1 MKTTK
6 HFALVALLV
15 LGATLYAST
24 PAWAQFDL
32 TPTGAEPG
40 ATGQASMS
48 HLRYDSAGILDPANG
63 IGYQAYTCN
72 LDVACQGLTPGATYQ
87 TSAGTFQASRDGT
100 GKARAVKFLLM
111 WEGQNG
117 VLISE
122 PRVEVY
128 RINPDGSFT
137 LVLWATPFSP

>member
-6 HFALVALLV
+6 QFALVV
-15 LGATLYAST
+15 LMVVGATLCATT
-24 PAWAQFDL
+24 PAGAQIDL

-40 ATGQASMS
+40 ATGQASLT

-72 LDVACQGLTPGATYQ
+72 LNVACQGLTPGATYQ

-100 GKARAVKFLLM
+100 GKARAVKFYLI
-111 WEGQNG
+111 WEYQNG
-117 VLISE
+117 VLIYE

-128 RINPDGSFT
+128 RITPDGSST